1 VATIVALI
9 VIVGIVCH
17 ALVPDHEA
25 RAIRILSTLA
35 VRFIAYARS
44 ECAAAWATIRQPPA
58 PRITIALAAIQLLV
72 FVSIVFSRGPASDP
86 ATLIRWGASAGPIT
100 SNGQWWRLAT
110 SALVHGGFFALLV
123 NTVALAEVG
132 VLVERMAGG
141 LALAATYGSAAVLSS
156 VVNLWGHPLT
166 VASGAAGAVAAL
178 HGFLLAL
185 ILADRKAGPE
195 AAVPIAALVQMLPVA
210 AIVLLFNLV
219 NADIGIAAQAVGGI
233 VGIVFGFIVVVDVR
247 RGQSSRHRTAAVV
260 GIALAAAIAAAIP
273 LRGII
278 DVRPEIQR
286 LFQLEQQT
294 METYHAAHDAHPKRG
309 IDVGELTDAIEH
321 RIMPAFK
328 AADAHF
334 KSLRGVPRDDQWL
347 MDDALKY
354 LSLRSQSWSLRAQG
368 LRETSAPPRPTKGA
382 SGGAAAM
389 SSGEAA
395 LRYQSSLVKLGRAE
409 AAERVALETLE
420 RIKA

>member
-25 RAIRILSTLA
+25 RAIRIVSTLA
-35 VRFIAYARS
+35 ARVIAYARS

-86 ATLIRWGASAGPIT
+86 ATLIGWGASVGPLT

-110 SALVHGGFFALLV
+110 SALVHGGFFTLVV

-247 RGQSSRHRTAAVV
+247 RGQSSRHRTAAAV

-286 LFQLEQQT
+286 LIELEQQT
-294 METYHAAHDAHPKRG
+294 MRTYQTAHDAHAPRAADVRG
-309 IDVGELTDAIEH
+309 LTDVIEQH
-321 RIMPAFK
+321 IVPAFTSAETRFK
-328 AADAHF
+328 AI
-334 KSLRGVPRDDQWL
+334 RGVPRDDQWL
-347 MDDALKY
+347 VDDALKY
-354 LSLRSQSWSLRAQG
+354 LTLRAQSWSLRAQG
-368 LRETSAPPRPTKGA
+368 LREVGAPVRPATDARGVT
-382 SGGAAAM
+382 AAIT
-389 SSGEAA
+389 SGEAA

-409 AAERVALETLE
+409 AAERTALQMLE